1 MTILEQIYKDRYI
14 AILRGVP
21 QDKLVRV
28 CQALYDGGIR
38 MIEVTFNQSSSTG
51 IEDTCMAI
59 RAISDHFGDKVR
71 VGAGTV
77 MTEEQATKACEA
89 GAEYL
94 ISPHFSEKL
103 VKKTIA
109 LGAVSLPGALTPSE
123 IVAAYEAGATAVK
136 IFPIHNAGGPAYLKN
151 ILAPISHIPM
161 LAVGGVD
168 KDTAAGYLAAGAIG
182 LGVGGGLITKE
193 LIDAE
198 AYEQLTED
206 TKELIE
212 CGEKR

>member
-1 MTILEQIYKDRYI
+1 MTILEQIYKDRVI

-21 QDKLVRV
+21 EAKIIPV

-38 MIEVTFNQSSSTG
+38 MIEVTFNQSKATG
-51 IEDTCMAI
+51 IQETCDAI
-59 RAISDHFGDKVR
+59 KAIADHFGDKVR

-77 MTEEQATKACEA
+77 MTEEQATKACQA

-103 VKKTIA
+103 IKKTIA
-109 LGAVSLPGALTPSE
+109 LGAVALPGAVTPSE

-136 IFPIHNAGGPAYLKN
+136 IFPIHRAGGPAYLKD
-151 ILAPISHIPM
+151 IQAPISHIPM

-168 KDTAAGYLAAGAIG
+168 KNTAADYLAAGAVG
-182 LGVGGGLITKE
+182 LGVGGGLIRKE

-198 AYEQLTED
+198 AYDQLRDD
-206 TKELIE
+206 TKELIQ
-212 CGEKR
+212 GSKM